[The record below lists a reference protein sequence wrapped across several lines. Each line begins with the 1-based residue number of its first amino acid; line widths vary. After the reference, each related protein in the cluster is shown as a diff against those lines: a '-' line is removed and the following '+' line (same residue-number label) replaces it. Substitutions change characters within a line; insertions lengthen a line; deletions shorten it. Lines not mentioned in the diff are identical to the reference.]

1 MKFLVP
7 VDFSEITNPLLATV
21 KRISQKHSAVV
32 NLLHVIPP
40 VVYLPYPET
49 LGVSV
54 IDIETLEKIE
64 REKKREAE
72 EKLKA
77 LEDYLSPVESEIFIE
92 IGDPA
97 DVILEYEDRINPDLI
112 FLGGHR
118 KGLIEK
124 ILVGSTT
131 EKVVKH
137 GKVSDF
143 VVKGREVEFKGRI
156 VIAYDFSETAEK
168 AVNFAI
174 EFLKPFNVKVDILH
188 VNEPLEVPLIEKLK
202 SKISKKFKE
211 EKIKLLEEIKERF
224 NSEGINAEIIFKEE
238 KDVVKEITEYVNR
251 NEDVELL
258 IIGSKGLKGFR
269 KLILGSTA
277 TKLLSKVEKPILIY
291 KVVEK

>member
-21 KRISQKHSAVV
+21 KKISQKHSAFV

-40 VVYLPYPET
+40 LVYLPYPET
-49 LGVSV
+49 FGVSV

-64 REKKREAE
+64 REKKDEAK

-77 LEDYLSPVESEIFIE
+77 LQRYLSPVESEAFVE

-97 DVILEYEDRINPDLI
+97 DVILEYEDKINPDLI
-112 FLGGHR
+112 FLGNHK
-118 KGLIEK
+118 KGIIEK

-143 VVKGREVEFKGRI
+143 VVKGMEVELKGKV

-168 AVNFAI
+168 AINFAI
-174 EFLKPFNVKVDILH
+174 NFLKPFNVKVDILH

-211 EKIKLLEEIKERF
+211 EKVKLLEEIKNKF
-224 NSEGINAEIIFKEE
+224 KSKGIDAEIIFKEE
-238 KDVVKEITEYVNR
+238 EDVVKEIVNYVNG

-277 TKLLSKVEKPILIY
+277 TKLLSKIEKPILIY